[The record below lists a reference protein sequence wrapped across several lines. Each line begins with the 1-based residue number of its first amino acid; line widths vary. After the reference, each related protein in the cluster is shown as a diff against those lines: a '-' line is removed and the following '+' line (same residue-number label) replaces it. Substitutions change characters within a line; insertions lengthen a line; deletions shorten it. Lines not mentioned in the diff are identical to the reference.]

1 MGLKPRACPLLAL
14 ARPDVATVAL
24 SHQAT
29 EPTLDVAVD
38 VDELDGGV
46 PGAKVVA
53 PAAQDRIE
61 LRDHI
66 ADVRS
71 GAVAA
76 GERPDP
82 LAHLS
87 HRILRGPALKVVAAD
102 AALQQAARHTS
113 GENAARGGKT
123 PPAGPRGR
131 PPPLAPGQLPPLPRP
146 NP

>member
-1 MGLKPRACPLLAL
+1 MGLKPRACPRLPL

-71 GAVAA
+71 GAGAA

-82 LAHLS
+82 PAHLF
-87 HRILRGPALKVVAAD
+87 HRIPAGPAPEVVAAES
-102 AALQQAARHTS
+102 ARNS
-113 GENAARGGKT
+113 
-123 PPAGPRGR
+123 
-131 PPPLAPGQLPPLPRP
+131 PRP
-146 NP
+146 APTRER